1 VNTPSTGTFN
11 LSAPRFGLVPRLFSI
26 AAILAVETLLLSG
39 LIQRARL
46 DSLTGAAKFVHD
58 LQHWTFRYVIAYA
71 VSFAMLLCLRRGIAA
86 ISAAAVDAPIRLP
99 WLLAHAALLWP
110 FAILSEALYSGGA
123 LPFAAVATA
132 WHLCGIAAALAL
144 FAAMAPLRV
153 WIGFLRRTESLPFY
167 ALLPA
172 AGALLA
178 YQGSQLLWAP
188 AAAVTFHLVRLM
200 LQPFL
205 ASLSSDASTLTLT
218 SGDFSVEISQACSGL
233 EGVGLMLAFC
243 VAWLWLYRRDY
254 FFPRA
259 FIIVPGA
266 VVLIFLLN
274 AVRIAALVLI
284 GNAGYERVAIVGFHS
299 QAGWIAFNVA
309 AFCVAIAA
317 KHSSWLN
324 REAHAIRAG
333 ADAAA
338 DATAAYLT
346 PLLAI
351 LASGMIARALSSGFD
366 LLYPLRLIF
375 AVIVLWAF
383 RRSYRTLDWRFSWR
397 GVSLGAAMFC
407 VWVAFAHFLSTPAAM
422 PEDLAKLPLP
432 WRDAW
437 IACRAAAAIITVP
450 IAEELAYRGYLM
462 RRIVSREFASLPMAA
477 VSTPALVASA
487 IAFGATHGG
496 LWLAGI
502 AAGLAYGMI
511 AKSTGKIGES
521 VAAHATTNALIAIQ
535 VLLLGHWQ
543 LW

>member
-1 VNTPSTGTFN
+1 
-11 LSAPRFGLVPRLFSI
+11 LVPRLFVI
-26 AAILAVETLLLSG
+26 AAVLAVETLLLSG

-71 VSFAMLLCLRRGIAA
+71 VSFAILLFLRRSGIAA
-86 ISAAAVDAPIRLP
+86 ISAAAADAPIRLP
-99 WLLAHAALLWP
+99 WLLAHFALLWP
-110 FAILSEALYSGGA
+110 FAILSEDLYSGGA
-123 LPFAAVATA
+123 LPFAVVATA
-132 WHLCGIAAALAL
+132 WHLCGIATALAL
-144 FAAMAPLRV
+144 FAAMAPMRV
-153 WIGFLRRTESLPFY
+153 WIGCLRRTDSLPFY

-178 YQGSQLLWAP
+178 YKASQLLWAP

-205 ASLSSDASTLTLT
+205 TSLGSDASTLTLT

-243 VAWLWLYRRDY
+243 AAWLWIYRRDY

-259 FIIVPGA
+259 FIIVPSA

-299 QAGWIAFNVA
+299 QAGWIVFNLA

-324 REAHAIRAG
+324 REAHEISAG
-333 ADAAA
+333 ADGGAAA
-338 DATAAYLT
+338 DATTAYLM

-351 LASGMIARALSSGFD
+351 LASGMIVRALSSGFD
-366 LLYPLRLIF
+366 LLYPMRLVC
-375 AVIVLWAF
+375 ALIVLWAF

-407 VWVAFAHFLSTPAAM
+407 VWAGFAHFLSTPAAM

-437 IACRAAAAIITVP
+437 IACRAAAAMITVP

-487 IAFGATHGG
+487 IAFGVTHGG

-502 AAGLAYGMI
+502 GAGLAYGMI

-535 VLLLGHWQ
+535 VLLLGQWQ